1 MLLKRGDT
9 YTLISFQN
17 ETNIVPLIRK
27 ATLSCCALPNATVQ
41 GSEVLTS
48 LTIEN
53 FNRTGAI
60 SENHLLFTVI
70 KQWLSPTVFS
80 LIQVHQKG
88 VMRITIEKQG
98 GWAGRKKI
106 MCESWAWRIPPISLR
121 AVRTHYHAVNLI
133 LGHSFQLVSA
143 RLELQHQLWSLPS
156 TM

>member
-106 MCESWAWRIPPISLR
+106 MCES
-121 AVRTHYHAVNLI
+121 
-133 LGHSFQLVSA
+133 
-143 RLELQHQLWSLPS
+143 
-156 TM
+156 